1 MMTNETYMRDIT
13 ADKIPNNPDASLQKM
28 NAPGY
33 MRVFSMEDI
42 YGMIFT
48 GKPWIID
55 GLLPL
60 GLCILAGGSK
70 LGKSFMAAQIAY
82 YVSMGRPL
90 WGRPVQQCPV
100 LYLALEDNH
109 RRLQSRMFRMF
120 GVESTSDLYFSIE
133 AKMLREGLMEQM
145 TAFLREHPRTR
156 LVIIDTLKK
165 VRNTDDNSNCYAHDY
180 DDMGLLKQFA
190 DANHICLLII
200 HHTRKQQDLTDPFN
214 NISGT
219 TGLMGAAD
227 TTFILS
233 RSCRTDSEV
242 ILQLTGRDVAD
253 QKLYLSRDKEHL
265 TWELDRVEVDEFS
278 LPPDPVLDTVSQVVN
293 AGTPQWFGSPSEL
306 AAQLT
311 EEISP
316 IALSKHLNINA
327 ARLLKEYSIQYQR
340 KATHEGRRISLTFLP
355 PKE

>member
-1 MMTNETYMRDIT
+1 MMTNEAQILDIAT
-13 ADKIPNNPDASLQKM
+13 DAIPDNLDAIMQKINE
-28 NAPGY
+28 PGY
-33 MRVFSMEDI
+33 MPVVSMEDI

-48 GKPWIID
+48 GKPWIIE

-82 YVSMGRPL
+82 YVSTDRPL
-90 WGRPVQQCPV
+90 WGRPVLQCPV

-120 GVESTSDLYFSIE
+120 GVESTRDLYFSIE
-133 AKMLREGLMEQM
+133 AKMLREGLIEQM
-145 TAFLREHPRTR
+145 STFLREHPGTR
-156 LVIIDTLKK
+156 LIIIDTLKK
-165 VRNTDDNSNCYAHDY
+165 IRNVDDNSNCYAHDY

-190 DANHICLLII
+190 DNNHICLLII
-200 HHTRKQQDLTDPFN
+200 HHTRKQQDMNDPFN

-227 TTFILS
+227 TTLILS
-233 RSCRTDSEV
+233 KSCRTDSEV
-242 ILQLTGRDVAD
+242 TLQLTGRDVAD

-265 TWELDRVEVDEFS
+265 TWELDHTEVDEFS
-278 LPPDPVLDTVSQVVN
+278 PPPDPVLDAVSQVVN
-293 AGTPQWFGSPSEL
+293 AGTPQWFGSPTEL
-306 AAQLT
+306 ASLLT
-311 EEISP
+311 DEISP

-355 PKE
+355 PEK